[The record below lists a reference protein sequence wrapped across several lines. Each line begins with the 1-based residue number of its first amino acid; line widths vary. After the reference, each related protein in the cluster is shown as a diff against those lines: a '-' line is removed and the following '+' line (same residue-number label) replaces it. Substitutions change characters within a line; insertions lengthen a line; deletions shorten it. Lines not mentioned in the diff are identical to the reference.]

1 MRLLK
6 EALRSEQH
14 AKHYNMANPNRDLL
28 IKAKIDELRKYLKA
42 WSELN
47 QIVDPPLETLEFS
60 LYVLKTAPAVKT
72 TSEVR
77 MLSPEDWDKIL
88 RIEWK
93 EDELFTLNML
103 REFNNNPIEGS
114 KLFVSSRKFG
124 LGPDSFN
131 IKFRKTKLPY
141 RIKAHENSENGPIK
155 MQLFHI
161 RFAKGY

>member
-1 MRLLK
+1 MK

-14 AKHYNMANPNRDLL
+14 AKHYDMANPNRDVL
-28 IKAKIDELRKYLKA
+28 IKAKIVELREYLNA

-60 LYVLKTAPAVKT
+60 LYVLKKAPAVKT
-72 TSEVR
+72 TSKVR

-93 EDELFTLNML
+93 EDELFALNKL
-103 REFNNNPIEGS
+103 REFNNDPIEGS
-114 KLFVSSRKFG
+114 KLFVSTRKFG

-131 IKFRKTKLPY
+131 IKFRKAKLPY
-141 RIKAHENSENGPIK
+141 RIKTHENSEDGSTKI
-155 MQLFHI
+155 QLFHI
-161 RFAKGY
+161 RFAKGH